1 MYNSKFLR
9 DPTSEASSTLRKR
22 KTFPQNLNDK
32 TVALLDIAKERSD
45 EFLDHIETK
54 FTEKSI
60 AVKRYRKASNSKNA
74 DLKILQSIVHEADIV
89 VESLAD

>member
-1 MYNSKFLR
+1 M
-9 DPTSEASSTLRKR
+9 TSSTLRKR
-22 KTFPQNLNDK
+22 KTFPQNLNHK

-54 FTEKSI
+54 FTESI

-74 DLKILQSIVHEADIV
+74 DLKIYNPLFMKQILWSKVLLIEDRAHRAVCII
-89 VESLAD
+89 